1 MVGPFPG
8 MDPYL
13 EDPAEWP
20 DVHSRLITAI
30 SEALAAQVAPEY
42 VVRIEQR
49 VYTLDA
55 GDLGRQLIIPEVHL
69 VRGPGPAPGAA
80 APSAISTPTLV
91 EPLIDLEVRDRFV
104 EILDAR
110 GRAVVATLEVLSP
123 TNKAAGAVGREGY
136 LRKRRAVLTSSAHWI
151 EIDLLRGGERPPEV
165 AGRSD
170 YYALLRRGAGGPYE
184 VWFWDLRD
192 PLPTIAVPLTPPR
205 PDEPLDLGAI
215 LDGVYARAFY
225 AVSVDYRRDIPP
237 PPLSPPDA
245 AWAAAR
251 VRDWQAARSA
261 APP

>member
-30 SEALAAQVAPEY
+30 SEALAPRVAPDY

-49 VYTLDA
+49 VYVVDV
-55 GDLGRQLIIPEVHL
+55 GDPGRQLFIPDVHL
-69 VRGPGPAPGAA
+69 VRGSGSGRGAA
-80 APSAISTPTLV
+80 AQSTISAPTLI
-91 EPLIDLEVRDRFV
+91 EPLDDLEVRDRYV

-110 GRAVVATLEVLSP
+110 NRAVVATLEVLSP
-123 TNKAAGAVGREGY
+123 TNKVAGALGREAY
-136 LRKRRAVLTSSAHWI
+136 LRKRRAVLTSPAHWI
-151 EIDLLRGGERPPEV
+151 EIDLLRGGERPAEV

-192 PLPTIAVPLTPPR
+192 PLPTIGVPLTPPR

-215 LDGVYARAFY
+215 LGGVYARAFY
-225 AVSVDYRRDIPP
+225 AVSVDYGRDVPP
-237 PPLSPPDA
+237 PPLTPPDA

-251 VRDWQAARSA
+251 VRDWQTARAA
-261 APP
+261 APS

>member
-1 MVGPFPG
+1 MAGPFPG

-30 SEALAAQVAPEY
+30 GEALAARVAPDY

-49 VYTLDA
+49 VYIVDA
-55 GDLGRQLIIPEVHL
+55 GDPGRQLFIPDVHL
-69 VRGPGPAPGAA
+69 VRGSGPDRDASAR
-80 APSAISTPTLV
+80 SAISAPTLV
-91 EPLIDLEVRDRFV
+91 EPLDDLEVRDRFV
-104 EILDAR
+104 GILDAR
-110 GRAVVATLEVLSP
+110 NRAVVATLEVLSP
-123 TNKAAGAVGREGY
+123 TNKVAGALGREGY
-136 LRKRRAVLTSSAHWI
+136 LRKRRAVLASPAHWI
-151 EIDLLRGGERPPEV
+151 EIDLLRGGEHPPEV

-170 YYALLRRGAGGPYE
+170 HYALLRRGAGGPYE
-184 VWFWDLRD
+184 VRFWDLRD
-192 PLPTIAVPLTPPR
+192 TLPTIAVPLPPPR

-225 AVSVDYRRDIPP
+225 AVSIDYGRDVP

-251 VRDWQAARSA
+251 VRDWQMARAA